1 MAAVQLSRPRLT
13 LVTHQTW
20 RAEDLAPWADVHLD
34 FGLDTAAGADAEA
47 MLWCPGGWAAAAT
60 LRHRQ
65 LQLSSAGPR
74 WLDYLPIEL
83 TGREIVAT
91 EAGVL
96 QQTPPVISDRR
107 VFAKLPETKHDSF
120 PAQLRTLAELRRD
133 LSRLPDHE
141 PVQLQSPVRFDS
153 EVRCWVRDGR
163 VVARAGYF
171 PDQARERWP
180 DLDDP
185 VRATAA
191 VLWLEE
197 ALVACH
203 VPVPPAVVIDV
214 GWCSDPWFGQPGW
227 RIVEANAA
235 WSADWYGAVALS
247 SVVETVIASQV
258 GVSDRWRWYPSPL
271 LLHLSSGLAQR

>member
-1 MAAVQLSRPRLT
+1 MAAVQMSRPRLI

-20 RAEDLAPWADVHLD
+20 RAEDLAPWADVRLD

-47 MLWCPGGWAAAAT
+47 VLWCPGGWAAAAT
-60 LRHRQ
+60 VRHRH

-74 WLDYLPIEL
+74 WLDYLPTEL
-83 TGREIVAT
+83 TGREIVT
-91 EAGVL
+91 SEAGAL
-96 QQTPPVISDRR
+96 RQTPPVIYGGT

-120 PAQLRTLAELRRD
+120 PAQLRSLDELLTD
-133 LSRLPDHE
+133 LSRLPDGE
-141 PVQLQSPVRFDS
+141 PVQLQTPVHFDS

-163 VVARAGYF
+163 VVARASYF
-171 PDQARERWP
+171 PDRAREDWL

-197 ALVACH
+197 ALVTCH

-214 GWCSDPWFGQPGW
+214 GWCSDPWFGEPGW

-235 WSADWYGAVALS
+235 WSADWYGALELS

-258 GVSDRWRWYPSPL
+258 GVSDRWRWYPSLL